1 MGKVISGARA
11 LVRIGGKLI
20 GIFTNVSYGVAF
32 AAEPSYILG
41 RFSANDIDYTAAEV
55 INISASGWRVYGLPA
70 TGSAES
76 GAPGMPR
83 LQDLLTADYVSFEV
97 YDRQNR
103 DGKPIMKVE
112 RCRCVNADGSFTARQ
127 LSEMS
132 LKFMGLKLDD
142 ELEVSNETDGAASF

>member
-1 MGKVISGARA
+1 MGKVVSGARA
-11 LVRIGGKLI
+11 LVRINNKLI

-32 AAEPSYILG
+32 TAEASYILG

-55 INISASGWRVYGLPA
+55 INIGASGWRVYGKAA
-70 TGSAES
+70 TASPES

-83 LQDLLTADYVSFEV
+83 LQDLLTADYVTFEV

-103 DGKPIMKVE
+103 DGKPIMKVGQ
-112 RCRCVNADGSFTARQ
+112 CRCVNADGGFTARQ

-132 LKFMGLKLDD
+132 LKFMGIKMDD
-142 ELEVSNETDGAASF
+142 EVNTSDESEGAASF